1 MPSVKQP
8 ILRTEGMGYRKSG
21 EYFYLMKEH
30 FTFSFSIGE
39 FYGFR
44 QHHISDRLIKA
55 FQEHLMF
62 V

>member
-1 MPSVKQP
+1 
-8 ILRTEGMGYRKSG
+8 MGYRKSG

-30 FTFSFSIGE
+30 FTFSFSTGE